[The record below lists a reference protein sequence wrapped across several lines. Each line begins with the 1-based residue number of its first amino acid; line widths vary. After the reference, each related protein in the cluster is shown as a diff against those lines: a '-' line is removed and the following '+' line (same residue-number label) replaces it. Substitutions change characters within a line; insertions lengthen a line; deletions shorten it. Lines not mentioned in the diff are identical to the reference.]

1 MRDVEMSKMEDKNG
15 NASLV
20 SSLMSKK
27 SKKSERKAWALETGA
42 KKYGTYTA
50 TYFCSVHQGITLF
63 HHKLLRLI
71 LLPCDMPIFDLH
83 M

>member
-42 KKYGTYTA
+42 KKYGTYT
-50 TYFCSVHQGITLF
+50 TTFVDLCSPRHNVISS
-63 HHKLLRLI
+63 
-71 LLPCDMPIFDLH
+71 
-83 M
+83 